1 MLIKLFST
9 LDSFLLSGLRTKGAL
24 IMHSIDILSCRKH
37 DKDELIHT
45 PCCKKG
51 ESKRHE
57 AVEKKGMYL
66 FKHDISSVNFTFL
79 PVLKFTK

>member
-1 MLIKLFST
+1 
-9 LDSFLLSGLRTKGAL
+9 
-24 IMHSIDILSCRKH
+24 MHSIDILSCRKH
-37 DKDELIHT
+37 DKHELIHT
-45 PCCKKG
+45 LCCKKG